1 MIVAPRPH
9 LFVAATTHPGM
20 KGKNNED
27 RYAVSAF
34 FVDDQNRTPSAFA
47 IVSDGVGGHR
57 AGEVASEMAVEI
69 IGERIAQSDASQP
82 PLIMQDAII
91 AASEAI
97 RKRAELDP
105 AQKGMGATCV
115 CAWVIGDRLYTATVG
130 DSRLYLMRAH
140 TIRKLSTDH
149 TWVQEAIDH
158 GAISPDQARNHPN
171 AHVIRRYLGSPQIVV
186 PDLRLRLRPEDTDSQ
201 AEGNQGLPLLPGDV
215 LLLCSDGLTD
225 LVDDPEILEAV
236 ETRSLEGALTWLEG
250 LANLRGGHD
259 NITIIGMQMPP
270 AGVTLTNAPNLE
282 DTKPLFLETI
292 RSDATQQIKKTD
304 LATAQKGSPRRKRLI
319 LVTCIGIALVIL
331 LGGGILG
338 ALTWFATHP
347 VSATSSPTIATITP
361 SVAGSASSQPSVTST
376 STNLPTATLSQTPQP
391 PQATITPWPTN
402 TLPPATDTPPNP
414 FITSTVMP

>member
-1 MIVAPRPH
+1 MIPAPRPH

-34 FVDDQNRTPSAFA
+34 YVEDQHRTASAFA
-47 IVSDGVGGHR
+47 VVSDGVGGHR

-69 IGERIAQSDASQP
+69 IGQRIARSDANQP

-91 AASEAI
+91 QASEAI
-97 RKRAELDP
+97 RKQAEIDP

-115 CAWVIGDRLYTATVG
+115 CAWVIGDRLYMASVG

-158 GAISPDQARNHPN
+158 GAISQDQARNHPN

-186 PDLRLRLRPEDTDSQ
+186 PDLRLRLCPEDTDSQ

-225 LVDDPEILEAV
+225 LVGDLEILEAV
-236 ETRSLEGALTWLEG
+236 ETRSLEGALNWLEG

-259 NITIIGMQMPP
+259 NITIVGMQMPP
-270 AGVTLTNAPNLE
+270 AGATQTRTPALE
-282 DTKPLFLETI
+282 NTKPLLLDTI
-292 RSDATQQIKKTD
+292 PADVTRQIKKVD
-304 LATAQKGSPRRKRLI
+304 LTTAPKDSPRRKRLI
-319 LVTCIGIALVIL
+319 LFTCLGITMVIL

-338 ALTWFATHP
+338 ALTWFAVHP
-347 VSATSSPTIATITP
+347 FPATASPTVQIVTP
-361 SVAGSASSQPSVTST
+361 SITGAASPQPNVTVTTTSLST
-376 STNLPTATLSQTPQP
+376 TLPAQTPRATLIPGSPILSSRFP
-391 PQATITPWPTN
+391 IRRPIH
-402 TLPPATDTPPNP
+402 
-414 FITSTVMP
+414 